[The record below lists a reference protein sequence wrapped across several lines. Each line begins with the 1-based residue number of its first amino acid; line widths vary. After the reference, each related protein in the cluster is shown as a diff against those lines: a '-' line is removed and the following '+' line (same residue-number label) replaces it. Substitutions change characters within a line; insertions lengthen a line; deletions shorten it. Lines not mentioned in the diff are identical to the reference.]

1 MCSHTYIT
9 AVTKAGKAKKQ
20 VTVVGYG
27 SQGRAIALNL
37 RDSGYKVVIGLRN
50 RSKSRTKARRD
61 KFSTILTV
69 SEAVRQSP
77 VIVVAIPDHEHGRV
91 FERDIRESLSSGST
105 LVFLHGLS
113 VHFGLVKAPKSCDV
127 ILIAPHAP
135 GVALR
140 DKYLSDRSVS
150 AFIAIAQNPSRLA
163 WKTARQL
170 AGGIGIAPK
179 RQIRTTFEH
188 EAIGDIFGEQAVLCG
203 GMATLI
209 KHGFDTLVESG
220 IPPDHAWL
228 EVAYQLDLI
237 IDLIKKHGISGMFG
251 RVSVAARYG
260 SLLAGPRIIDQSV
273 KRRMNR
279 ELAGI
284 RSGRFARSLSTL
296 NSRDIAAINNA
307 LTRLTSPAL
316 EKSARRFSR
325 K

>member
-1 MCSHTYIT
+1 
-9 AVTKAGKAKKQ
+9 VTKAGKAKKQ

-37 RDSGYKVVIGLRN
+37 RDSGYQVVIGLRP
-50 RSKSRTKARRD
+50 RSKSRAKAKRD
-61 KFSTILTV
+61 KFSLIQTI
-69 SEAVRQSP
+69 SEAVGRSP
-77 VIVVAIPDHEHGRV
+77 VVIMAIPDHEHGRV
-91 FERDIRESLSSGST
+91 FERDIRESLSPGST

-113 VHFGLVKAPKSCDV
+113 IHFGLVKAPKLCDV

-140 DKYLSDRSVS
+140 EKYISDRSIS
-150 AFIAIAQNPSRLA
+150 SFIAVAQNPSRLG
-163 WKTARQL
+163 WKTARKL
-170 AGGIGIAPK
+170 AGAIGIAPK

-203 GMATLI
+203 GMAMLI

-220 IPPDHAWL
+220 IPPDNAWL
-228 EVAYQLDLI
+228 EVAYQ
-237 IDLIKKHGISGMFG
+237 IDLIVGLVKKHGISGMFD

-273 KRRMNR
+273 KRRMNH

-284 RSGRFARSLSTL
+284 QSGRFAQSLTALSSQDIGAL
-296 NSRDIAAINNA
+296 NKA
-307 LTRLTSPAL
+307 LSRLTSPAL
-316 EKSARRFSR
+316 EKSARKFSS
-325 K
+325 KS